1 MLSDG
6 RVGALQGGVKCI
18 KQRKNGVLFN
28 NQRMWWGWGRGGG
41 KATAAADYLTMGE
54 FGGWGGQMEEGGWE
68 LDTCGGVG
76 IFCKNGVDHLLQ
88 SQTMELR
95 RALQPSP
102 KMLMVYR

>member
-1 MLSDG
+1 
-6 RVGALQGGVKCI
+6 
-18 KQRKNGVLFN
+18 
-28 NQRMWWGWGRGGG
+28 MWWGWGCGGG

-54 FGGWGGQMEEGGWE
+54 LKGWGGDWGQE

-76 IFCKNGVDHLLQ
+76 RFSKNGVDHLLQ

-95 RALQPSP
+95 RGLQPSP